1 MFSVDFL
8 DTWRPIQRTILNGE
22 DLVMGHD
29 QSIPGAG
36 LAAKVH
42 HLVDLGLELLGA
54 LGVIEV
60 VDDDGA
66 VGELQDGQA
75 VLGLLVAKPAAKQI
89 DHRLDS
95 VLHHLSNVDRHV
107 MLVRYFA
114 SVKLLRNLMTE
125 YREKNCHTQLH
136 MKTRI

>member
-8 DTWRPIQRTILNGE
+8 DTWRPIQPTILNGE

-107 MLVRYFA
+107 MIFCVSQVITKFNDRIQ
-114 SVKLLRNLMTE
+114 R
-125 YREKNCHTQLH
+125 KNCHTQLH